1 MQIRMTASDAQA
13 LLGATKRN
21 KNTTTGSG
29 AMGAMDLERGP
40 LVRDLI
46 ELGTRDKRTNAIEQA
61 KREWESVVDSLPQL
75 ICLVAQDGSVVRAN
89 RTVEW
94 WGIAQVSKVRGTHLH
109 DLLHPACDD
118 PDCYLEDFLQ
128 DLRPRVAS
136 GTSLQCEAPDARL
149 KRYLRVQLRPFAVPL
164 ANHAAGAPVAV
175 AIVEDVTEIKRADE
189 AQRRFQEELERRV
202 EARTAELV
210 LANNALHQLIAER
223 ERAEASLLQ
232 SQSELRLLNAQL
244 QTAQEKERRR
254 IASEL
259 HDSVNQTMSAIKISI
274 EHGLQLVRSDRVEPG
289 LALLDETVPAVQGAM
304 EEVRRISMDL
314 RPTTLDDLGIL
325 PTLGWF
331 CREFKGVYTGIKMAS
346 RFHIEERDVP
356 DVLKTIIFRIAQEGV
371 NNVLKHARAANVS
384 IGLAKEH
391 DTITLVVEDDGV
403 GFDADRVLGPDS
415 KRCGIGLRSMRERAE
430 FSGASFKIDS
440 RPGGGT
446 RIIVAWACT
455 GLAESA
461 TKLSA

>member
-1 MQIRMTASDAQA
+1 MQVRFTSRIAALTHGGRASAEA
-13 LLGATKRN
+13 R
-21 KNTTTGSG
+21 SG
-29 AMGAMDLERGP
+29 ESGVMGAMDLERGP

-46 ELGTRDKRTNAIEQA
+46 ELGTRDKRANAIEQA

-75 ICLVAQDGSVVRAN
+75 ICLIAQDGTVVRAN

-94 WGIAQVSKVRGTHLH
+94 WGIGKVSEVRGVHLH

-118 PDCYLEDFLQ
+118 DDCYLEDFLQ
-128 DLRPRVAS
+128 DLRPRVAA
-136 GTSLQCEAPDARL
+136 GTSLQCEAPDGRL

-164 ANHAAGAPVAV
+164 ATQAAGAPVAV
-175 AIVEDVTEIKRADE
+175 AIIEDITEIKRADD

-202 EARTAELV
+202 EARTGELV
-210 LANNALHQLIAER
+210 LANSALHQLIAER

-259 HDSVNQTMSAIKISI
+259 HDSVNQTMSAIKISV
-274 EHGLQLVRSDRVEPG
+274 EHALTLLRSNRQDAG
-289 LALLDETVPAVQGAM
+289 FALLDETVPAVQGAM

-331 CREFKGVYTGIKMAS
+331 CREFKGVYTGVRMSS
-346 RFHIEERDVP
+346 RFDIEERDVP
-356 DVLKTIIFRIAQEGV
+356 DALKTIVFRIVQEGV
-371 NNVLKHARAANVS
+371 NNILKHAKATHVS
-384 IGLAKEH
+384 IGLRKVDE
-391 DTITLVVEDDGV
+391 TIALTVEDDGV
-403 GFDADRVLGPDS
+403 GFEANRILSPDAKPR
-415 KRCGIGLRSMRERAE
+415 GIGLRSMRERAE

-440 RPGGGT
+440 APGRGT
-446 RIIVAWACT
+446 CIIVAWPCG
-455 GLAESA
+455 GLPEAA
-461 TKLSA
+461 

>member
-1 MQIRMTASDAQA
+1 MQLRLTS
-13 LLGATKRN
+13 GNTGTVRGEHKRTKSEN
-21 KNTTTGSG
+21 EGSRV
-29 AMGAMDLERGP
+29 MGAMDLERGP

-46 ELGTRDKRTNAIEQA
+46 ELGARDKRVNVIEQA

-75 ICLVAQDGSVVRAN
+75 ICLVAPDGTVVRAN

-94 WGIAQVSKVRGTHLH
+94 WGIGHVSSVRGTHMH
-109 DLLHPACDD
+109 KLLHPGCDD

-128 DLRPRVAS
+128 DLRPRVAN
-136 GTSLQCEAPDARL
+136 GTSLQCEAPDPIL

-164 ANHAAGAPVAV
+164 ANSSAGAPVAV
-175 AIVEDVTEIKRADE
+175 AIVEDITEIKRADD

-202 EARTAELV
+202 EARTAELL
-210 LANNALHQLIAER
+210 LANGALHQLIAER

-244 QTAQEKERRR
+244 QTAQEKDRRR

-274 EHGLQLVRSDRVEPG
+274 EHGLSLVRSNRVDNG

-331 CREFKGVYTGIKMAS
+331 CREFKGVYTGIRMTSQFA
-346 RFHIEERDVP
+346 IEERDVP

-371 NNVLKHARAANVS
+371 NNVLKHAKASHVS
-384 IGLAKEH
+384 LGLKKCD
-391 DTITLVVEDDGV
+391 DTITLSVEDDGI
-403 GFDADRVLGPDS
+403 GFDADKTLSPET
-415 KRCGIGLRSMRERAE
+415 KPCGIGLRSMRERAE

-440 RPGGGT
+440 RPGKGT
-446 RIIVAWACT
+446 RISAAWPCA
-455 GLAESA
+455 GLPDPA
-461 TKLSA
+461 KLTA